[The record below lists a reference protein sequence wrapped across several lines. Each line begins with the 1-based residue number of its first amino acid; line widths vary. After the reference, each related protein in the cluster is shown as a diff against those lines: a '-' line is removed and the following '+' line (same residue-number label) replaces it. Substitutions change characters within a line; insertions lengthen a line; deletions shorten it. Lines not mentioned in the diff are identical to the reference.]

1 MILEVVSTI
10 GIDCA
15 LPITY
20 LMVCKRKIRKEL
32 EKQGS
37 RALSIRWIAR
47 VDVPCEQQHETQLEV
62 FYKDS
67 GGLPHRAVCAVR
79 PFSEVYWIEG
89 Q

>member
-10 GIDCA
+10 GIGCA
-15 LPITY
+15 LPFTY

-32 EKQGS
+32 EKQG
-37 RALSIRWIAR
+37 RKALSIRWIAR
-47 VDVPCEQQHETQLEV
+47 LDAACEKQHETWLEV

-67 GGLPHRAVCAVR
+67 RGLSHRAVCAVR
-79 PFSEVYWIEG
+79 PFSEVYWIED

>member
-10 GIDCA
+10 GIGCA

-32 EKQGS
+32 EKRG
-37 RALSIRWIAR
+37 RKALSIRWIAR
-47 VDVPCEQQHETQLEV
+47 LDPSCEKQHETWLEV
-62 FYKDS
+62 VYEDS
-67 GGLPHRAVCAVR
+67 ESLPHRAVCAVR
-79 PFSEVYWIEG
+79 PFSEVYWTEG